1 MGLVITLPHPPQ
13 RLGANGSRGT
23 SYGAVVALN
32 LLRKEAREAG
42 YAACL
47 EALKQRGVPAF
58 KPAAYFIEWR
68 YWGTVKPDVDNIV
81 ARLKSVLDGC
91 SAAFGVDDRHLELA
105 GVSRVHAKN
114 KLNKGISIFFLDHW
128 QPLVTYK
135 QN

>member
-1 MGLVITLPHPPQ
+1 MGLVITLPHPAY

-23 SYGAVVALN
+23 SRGSVFLLN
-32 LLRKEAREAG
+32 KLRQEARATAR
-42 YAACL
+42 AACL
-47 EALKQRGVPAF
+47 EALQSRGIRSY

-68 YWGTVKPDVDNIV
+68 HWGAVKPDVDNVV
-81 ARLKSVLDGC
+81 ARLKSYLDGC
-91 SAAFGVDDRHLELA
+91 AEALGLDDRHLELA

-114 KLNKGISIFFLDHW
+114 KLNKGVTIFFLDHW